1 MKNKIEFIEGE
12 EFCRYNGILMT
23 PENHRDLF
31 GFYGEMEEYEY
42 NDKKYIYLS
51 LYDEENFKQGFDI
64 DSSKIYIEA
73 KDIKEA
79 IFLFLHSVS
88 CEETNYSYDDELD
101 EAHGFAKEHTRLIV
115 DFEQIERIQDIEIL
129 TEEIKSKLK
138 IEEYFDFI
146 NALDLYYNKL
156 S

>member
-12 EFCRYNGILMT
+12 KFCRYNGILMT
-23 PENHRDLF
+23 PKNHRDLF

-42 NDKKYIYLS
+42 NNKKYIYLS
-51 LYDEENFKQGFDI
+51 LYDEENFNI

-88 CEETNYSYDDELD
+88 CEETSYSYDNPLD

-115 DFEQIERIQDIEIL
+115 DFEQIERIQYIEIL
-129 TEEIKSKLK
+129 TEEMKSKLK

-146 NALDLYYNKL
+146 DALDLYYNKL